1 MEDKEAGNLG
11 SFSTLDGN
19 LHTTQILSGSQVA
32 ERLPMLKCIESTAEA
47 LKALSSG
54 KGNYNLQLFWYLIS
68 CPHLII
74 NTEQINQKYS
84 YSVI

>member
-47 LKALSSG
+47 LKALSNG
-54 KGNYNLQLFWYLIS
+54 KGNHFGTTVLGPKHVHLIS
-68 CPHLII
+68 L
-74 NTEQINQKYS
+74 
-84 YSVI
+84 

>member
-1 MEDKEAGNLG
+1 MEDKGAGNLG

-32 ERLPMLKCIESTAEA
+32 ERLSMLKCIESTAEA

-54 KGNYNLQLFWYLIS
+54 KGN
-68 CPHLII
+68 
-74 NTEQINQKYS
+74 
-84 YSVI
+84 